1 MTTMNIFN
9 EICLRQVVN
18 NNKDNTKKIIT
29 KITTTKMTMT
39 KKNICYEICLRQV
52 SNNNK
57 DNNNKDYNNKENN
70 KKENNNKDNN
80 DKDGYLLR
88 DIFGPSEQQ

>member
-1 MTTMNIFN
+1 
-9 EICLRQVVN
+9 
-18 NNKDNTKKIIT
+18 
-29 KITTTKMTMT
+29 MTMT